1 MSTVRPTLPGSHDA
15 ERRRQARPRALK
27 KGTIVFHHG
36 SSTFDCLIRNLSGGG
51 ALLVVPD
58 TTGIP
63 DHFDLKFDA
72 IPPVHP
78 TTVRWRNLTALGVSF
93 DDA

>member
-1 MSTVRPTLPGSHDA
+1 MSTVEPRSSGRGATD
-15 ERRRQARPRALK
+15 RRRQSRPRALK

-51 ALLVVPD
+51 ALLVVGD

-63 DHFDLKFDA
+63 DHFELRFDA
-72 IPPVHP
+72 IPPAHP
-78 TTVRWRNLTALGVSF
+78 TSVRWRNATALGVSF
-93 DDA
+93 DDV

>member
-1 MSTVRPTLPGSHDA
+1 MPTVDRTSSESRAA
-15 ERRRQARPRALK
+15 ERRRQPRPRALK

-36 SSTFDCLIRNLSGGG
+36 SSTFDCIIRNLSGGG
-51 ALLVVPD
+51 ALLVVGD

-63 DHFDLKFDA
+63 DHFELRFDA

-78 TTVRWRNLTALGVSF
+78 ASVRWRNLTALGVSF

>member
-1 MSTVRPTLPGSHDA
+1 MSAVKPRSSRSGAA
-15 ERRRQARPRALK
+15 ERRRQPRPLTLK

-51 ALLVVPD
+51 ALLVVGD

-63 DHFDLKFDA
+63 DHFELRFDA
-72 IPPVHP
+72 IPPAHA
-78 TTVRWRNLTALGVSF
+78 TTVRWRNATALGVSF
-93 DDA
+93 GDV

>member
-1 MSTVRPTLPGSHDA
+1 MIDPGPVGDPGA
-15 ERRRQARPRALK
+15 NRRRLPRARALK

-51 ALLVVPD
+51 ALLIVGD

-63 DHFDLKFDA
+63 DRFELRFDA
-72 IPPVHP
+72 IPPAHQ
-78 TTVRWRNLTALGVSF
+78 TTVRWRTATALGVSF
-93 DDA
+93 DDV